1 MAALPLKRYRFSVPI
16 TDESSQAWMAAQQN
30 ANISIRML
38 IQAAQ
43 AQFGTTDVISQ
54 CSMPLT
60 LPQVNQKE
68 IVKEKPKVIA
78 PKPQQASMSEAASD
92 ALQSMLQ

>member
-30 ANISIRML
+30 ANISMRML

-43 AQFGTTDVISQ
+43 AQFGTVDIISQ
-54 CSMPLT
+54 CSVPLI
-60 LPQVNQKE
+60 LPQTNQKE
-68 IVKEKPKVIA
+68 VVKEKPKVA
-78 PKPQQASMSEAASD
+78 SPKPQQAPMSEAASD